1 MVCFTSSECYKW
13 SIMKVLF
20 LLLVMVAAVATGDDN
35 SPCPLWHYRPSAN
48 QSCKC
53 GKSVH
58 KAIICQDDGVYL
70 RIDYAMG
77 WNNSTNEVFVA
88 RSQFAFHNFS
98 DVIHQV
104 YFPVANNAT
113 MLNENM
119 CGGNK
124 RTDFLCGKCHPNY
137 GPSGYSP
144 NCVSCSDHSLLVAW
158 LFYITIK
165 LVPIALLFFL
175 IMMFRIDIFQGPML
189 GYIIFCQILTTTI
202 MRNNVNYQLAKHH
215 MKNFST
221 VMDMSLYISAIWN
234 LDFQQ
239 IVHPFCISDKLR
251 YIDLRFFDVLLA
263 LFPLCLVV
271 LTYSVTG
278 LHRRNIRVVVY
289 CWRPFHFC
297 FVRLRRNWSV
307 SNSIIH
313 AYTSLFILSFTL
325 LHVNGFEILRF
336 TKVFDDKGRTDTVLF
351 FHPSLNSDASTYVYY
366 IFPVVFLIL
375 LLGVCPSLL
384 LSLYPIQCMRTKLQ
398 RFCSHRL
405 VIAMNTF
412 IDVLQGPFKDGC
424 NGTRDFR
431 VLPGLMGFGVI
442 SIQVLCCVAPIVFH
456 DKGDYILP
464 FFAISFGIL
473 SVLCAYAKPC
483 KSSLANLSLVYHFM
497 SVAAMGTV
505 ATLWMNGMLDSTLLL
520 LLLTTTIA
528 FPHVLLLM
536 WILYKL
542 ETRVLHVHKRAA
554 ACFNLMMGREEFG
567 ESTSQLPDRLL
578 NPKGYRTIA

>member
-1 MVCFTSSECYKW
+1 
-13 SIMKVLF
+13 
-20 LLLVMVAAVATGDDN
+20 
-35 SPCPLWHYRPSAN
+35 
-48 QSCKC
+48 
-53 GKSVH
+53 
-58 KAIICQDDGVYL
+58 
-70 RIDYAMG
+70 
-77 WNNSTNEVFVA
+77 
-88 RSQFAFHNFS
+88 
-98 DVIHQV
+98 
-104 YFPVANNAT
+104 
-113 MLNENM
+113 
-119 CGGNK
+119 
-124 RTDFLCGKCHPNY
+124 
-137 GPSGYSP
+137 
-144 NCVSCSDHSLLVAW
+144 
-158 LFYITIK
+158 
-165 LVPIALLFFL
+165 
-175 IMMFRIDIFQGPML
+175 MFRIDIFQGPML
-189 GYIIFCQILTTTI
+189 EYIIFCQILTTTI

-215 MKNFST
+215 MKNFSI
-221 VMDMSLYISAIWN
+221 VMDMSLYISGIWN

-278 LHRRNIRVVVY
+278 LHRQNVRVVVY

-351 FHPSLNSDASTYVYY
+351 FHPSLNSDASTYVCY

-412 IDVLQGPFKDGC
+412 IYIDVL
-424 NGTRDFR
+424 
-431 VLPGLMGFGVI
+431 
-442 SIQVLCCVAPIVFH
+442 QVLCCVAPIVFH

-483 KSSLANLSLVYHFM
+483 KSSLANISLVYHFM

-505 ATLWMNGMLDSTLLL
+505 ATLWMNGMLESTLLL

-542 ETRVLHVHKRAA
+542 ETRMLHVHKRAA